1 MPRLLHQKPLAPVE
15 RRAAKDKTGLPADG
29 SSSAV
34 LIDGRPLV
42 RRRLVRWLQGGSQ
55 SFRIISVAAIDE
67 LIRDE
72 LLADSVNLVMLSI
85 VGASAKNRD
94 VLEHIDHL
102 MYSNIN
108 APIVLLSDRDD
119 LDDIV
124 EAIQRGARGYIL
136 TGLDQDEVAEALRFV
151 AAGGTF
157 VPAVAVVRW
166 MLDRKAETSDHI
178 KTSAFDNLT
187 PREVDVLRYLSEGKP
202 NKIIAYELNI
212 SESTVKT
219 FVRRILVKLSAN
231 NRTEVAYLVRTQTES
246 LGEDRFRLG
255 NFASRDASML
265 AGYRD
270 LKTVR
275 ANGKQE
281 KGHTRG
287 VVEGC

>member
-1 MPRLLHQKPLAPVE
+1 MPRLLHQKPLGPVE
-15 RRAAKDKTGLPADG
+15 RRAAKDKRGLPADG
-29 SSSAV
+29 SPSAV

-72 LLADSVNLVMLSI
+72 LLAKSVKLIMLSI
-85 VGASAKNRD
+85 VGDATKNHA
-94 VLEHIDHL
+94 VLEHIDYL
-102 MYSNIN
+102 MYSDIN
-108 APIVLLSDRDD
+108 APIVLLADQDD
-119 LDDIV
+119 LDGIV
-124 EAIQRGARGYIL
+124 QVIQHGVRGYIL
-136 TGLDQDEVAEALRFV
+136 TTSDKDEVAEALRFI

-166 MLDRKAETSDHI
+166 MLHRKTETSNHI
-178 KTSAFDNLT
+178 RTSAFDNLT
-187 PREVDVLRYLSEGKP
+187 PREVDVLMYLSEGKP

-231 NRTEVAYLVRTQTES
+231 NRTEVAYLVRTQTGA
-246 LGEDRFRLG
+246 LGEDRFRLR

-281 KGHTRG
+281 KGHTRLSR
-287 VVEGC
+287 